1 MINQPD
7 DILNLAIGYDYKD
20 LSIRLSML
28 YQSNIFKGTDF
39 WTELRQ
45 ITDDY
50 IRWDISMK
58 QDLPW
63 FGLQLF
69 ANVIN
74 LTSTLDRDLNQGSLF
89 PAAEQHYGWALD
101 IGIRWK
107 N

>member
-1 MINQPD
+1 
-7 DILNLAIGYDYKD
+7 
-20 LSIRLSML
+20 
-28 YQSNIFKGTDF
+28 
-39 WTELRQ
+39 
-45 ITDDY
+45 
-50 IRWDISMK
+50 MK
-58 QDLPW
+58 QELPW

-74 LTSTLDRDLNQGSLF
+74 LTGTLDRDLNQGSLF